1 MRLPEPVTLSSG
13 LVAEVEEDRWVPGA
27 IQLLVDGTPQSHV
40 NLRDPSEV
48 FFEYIRRIAHAIDL
62 FREPGAP
69 ISVLHLGGG
78 AFTLPRYVEAT
89 RPGSRQ
95 QIVELESALVELVRA
110 AAPLP
115 KRASIRV
122 RHGDAREVLAK
133 LPQGMIGAIDLVV
146 VDIFAGARTPAHVS
160 SVEFYELI
168 APLLAPDGLV
178 VVNTTDGTGQAF
190 TRSQVATLASVFE
203 TVAAVG
209 EPQTLK
215 GRRFGNVVLLAAGPR
230 SDDER
235 SGARATTG
243 TPAAN
248 RVRGDSDAASY
259 TAGGGESRGYTDTRR
274 KRPTAM
280 NSPEHIGEL
289 DWLPRLLASGPHP
302 ARMLVGR
309 ELSEWLGK
317 AKAVTDVNAVPSPE
331 PPPEVFSNG

>member
-48 FFEYIRRIAHAIDL
+48 FFEYVRRIAHAIDL
-62 FREPGAP
+62 FRAPGQP
-69 ISVLHLGGG
+69 ISALHLGGG
-78 AFTLPRYVEAT
+78 AFTLPRYIEAT

-95 QIVELESALVELVRA
+95 QVVELESSLVELVRE

-122 RHGDAREVLAK
+122 RHGDAREVLGK
-133 LPQGMIGAIDLVV
+133 LPQGMHGAIDLVV
-146 VDIFAGARTPAHVS
+146 VDIFAGSRTPAHVS
-160 SVEFYELI
+160 SIEFYELI
-168 APLLAPDGLV
+168 APLLAQDGLV

-190 TRSQVATLASVFE
+190 TRSQVATLAAVFG

-215 GRRFGNVVLLAAGPR
+215 GRRFGNVVLLASN
-230 SDDER
+230 SDVD
-235 SGARATTG
+235 
-243 TPAAN
+243 
-248 RVRGDSDAASY
+248 
-259 TAGGGESRGYTDTRR
+259 
-274 KRPTAM
+274 
-280 NSPEHIGEL
+280 HEL
-289 DWLPRLLASGPHP
+289 EWLPRLLAGGPHP

-309 ELSEWLGK
+309 ELDEWLRG
-317 AKAVTDVNAVPSPE
+317 ARAVTDVEAVPSPE
-331 PPPEVFSNG
+331 PPAEVFGRG

>member
-48 FFEYIRRIAHAIDL
+48 FFEYVRRIAHAIDL
-62 FREPGAP
+62 FRAPGQP
-69 ISVLHLGGG
+69 ISALHLGGG
-78 AFTLPRYVEAT
+78 AFTLPRYIEAT

-95 QIVELESALVELVRA
+95 QVVELESALVELVRE

-122 RHGDAREVLAK
+122 RHGDAREVLGK
-133 LPQGMIGAIDLVV
+133 LPQGMHGAIDLVV
-146 VDIFAGARTPAHVS
+146 VDIFAGSRTPAHVS
-160 SVEFYELI
+160 SIEFYELI

-190 TRSQVATLASVFE
+190 TRSQVATLAAVFG

-215 GRRFGNVVLLAAGPR
+215 GRRFGNVVLLASN
-230 SDDER
+230 SDVD
-235 SGARATTG
+235 
-243 TPAAN
+243 
-248 RVRGDSDAASY
+248 
-259 TAGGGESRGYTDTRR
+259 
-274 KRPTAM
+274 
-280 NSPEHIGEL
+280 HEL
-289 DWLPRLLASGPHP
+289 EWLPRLLAGGPHP

-309 ELSEWLGK
+309 ELDEWLRG
-317 AKAVTDVNAVPSPE
+317 ARAVTDVEAVPSPE
-331 PPPEVFSNG
+331 PPAEVFGRG

>member
-13 LVAEVEEDRWVPGA
+13 LIAEVEEDRWVPGA

-48 FFEYIRRIAHAIDL
+48 FFEYVRRIAHAIDL
-62 FREPGAP
+62 FRTPGQP
-69 ISVLHLGGG
+69 ISALHLGGG
-78 AFTLPRYVEAT
+78 AFTLPRYIEAT

-95 QIVELESALVELVRA
+95 QGVELESALVELVRE

-122 RHGDAREVLAK
+122 RHGDAREVLGK
-133 LPQGMIGAIDLVV
+133 LPQGMHGAIDLVV
-146 VDIFAGARTPAHVS
+146 VDIFAGSRTPAHVS
-160 SVEFYELI
+160 SIEFYEQI

-190 TRSQVATLASVFE
+190 TRSQVATLAAVFG

-215 GRRFGNVVLLAAGPR
+215 GRRFGNVVLLASN
-230 SDDER
+230 SDVD
-235 SGARATTG
+235 
-243 TPAAN
+243 
-248 RVRGDSDAASY
+248 
-259 TAGGGESRGYTDTRR
+259 
-274 KRPTAM
+274 
-280 NSPEHIGEL
+280 HEL
-289 DWLPRLLASGPHP
+289 DWLPRLLAGGPHP

-309 ELSEWLGK
+309 ELDEWLRG
-317 AKAVTDVNAVPSPE
+317 ARAVTDVEAVPSPE
-331 PPPEVFSNG
+331 PPAEVFGRG

>member
-13 LVAEVEEDRWVPGA
+13 LLAEIEEDRWVPGA

-48 FFEYIRRIAHAIDL
+48 FFEYVRRIAHAIDL
-62 FREPGAP
+62 FRTPGQP
-69 ISVLHLGGG
+69 ISALHLGGG
-78 AFTLPRYVEAT
+78 AFTLPRYIEAT

-95 QIVELESALVELVRA
+95 QVIELESALVELVRE

-122 RHGDAREVLAK
+122 RHGDAREVLGK
-133 LPQGMIGAIDLVV
+133 LPQGMHGAIDLVV
-146 VDIFAGARTPAHVS
+146 VDIFAGSRTPAHVS

-190 TRSQVATLASVFE
+190 TRSQVATLAAVFG

-215 GRRFGNVVLLAAGPR
+215 GRRFGNVVLLASN
-230 SDDER
+230 SDVD
-235 SGARATTG
+235 
-243 TPAAN
+243 
-248 RVRGDSDAASY
+248 
-259 TAGGGESRGYTDTRR
+259 
-274 KRPTAM
+274 
-280 NSPEHIGEL
+280 HEL
-289 DWLPRLLASGPHP
+289 EWLPRLLAGGPHP

-309 ELSEWLGK
+309 ELDEWLRG
-317 AKAVTDVNAVPSPE
+317 ARAVTDVEAVPSPE
-331 PPPEVFSNG
+331 PPAEVFGRG

>member
-48 FFEYIRRIAHAIDL
+48 FFEYVRRIAHAIDL
-62 FREPGAP
+62 FRTPGQP
-69 ISVLHLGGG
+69 ISALHLGGG
-78 AFTLPRYVEAT
+78 AFTLPRYIEAT

-95 QIVELESALVELVRA
+95 QVVELESSLVELVRE

-122 RHGDAREVLAK
+122 RHGDAREVLGK
-133 LPQGMIGAIDLVV
+133 LPQGMHGAIDLVL
-146 VDIFAGARTPAHVS
+146 VDIFAGSRTPAHVS
-160 SVEFYELI
+160 SIEFYEQI

-190 TRSQVATLASVFE
+190 TRSQVATLAAVFG

-215 GRRFGNVVLLAAGPR
+215 GRRFGNVVLLASN
-230 SDDER
+230 SDVD
-235 SGARATTG
+235 
-243 TPAAN
+243 
-248 RVRGDSDAASY
+248 
-259 TAGGGESRGYTDTRR
+259 
-274 KRPTAM
+274 
-280 NSPEHIGEL
+280 HEL
-289 DWLPRLLASGPHP
+289 EWLPRLLAGGPHP

-309 ELSEWLGK
+309 ELDEWLRG
-317 AKAVTDVNAVPSPE
+317 ARAVTDVEAVPSPE
-331 PPPEVFSNG
+331 PPAEVFGRG

>member
-13 LVAEVEEDRWVPGA
+13 LLAEIEEDRWVPGA

-40 NLRDPSEV
+40 NLREPSEV
-48 FFEYIRRIAHAIDL
+48 FFEYVRRIAHAIDL
-62 FREPGAP
+62 FRTPGQPVSA
-69 ISVLHLGGG
+69 LHLGGG
-78 AFTLPRYVEAT
+78 AFTLPRYIEAT

-95 QIVELESALVELVRA
+95 QVIELESALVELVRE

-122 RHGDAREVLAK
+122 RHGDAREVLGK
-133 LPQGMIGAIDLVV
+133 LPQGMHGAIDLVV
-146 VDIFAGARTPAHVS
+146 VDIFAGSRTPAHVS

-190 TRSQVATLASVFE
+190 TRSQVATLAAVFG

-215 GRRFGNVVLLAAGPR
+215 GRRFGNVVLLA
-230 SDDER
+230 S
-235 SGARATTG
+235 
-243 TPAAN
+243 
-248 RVRGDSDAASY
+248 
-259 TAGGGESRGYTDTRR
+259 
-274 KRPTAM
+274 
-280 NSPEHIGEL
+280 NSNVDHEL
-289 DWLPRLLASGPHP
+289 EWLPRLLAGGPHP

-309 ELSEWLGK
+309 ELDEWLRG
-317 AKAVTDVNAVPSPE
+317 ARAVTDVEAVPSPE
-331 PPPEVFSNG
+331 PPAEVFGRG

>member
-48 FFEYIRRIAHAIDL
+48 FFEYVRRIAHAIDL
-62 FREPGAP
+62 FRTPGQP
-69 ISVLHLGGG
+69 ISALHLGGG
-78 AFTLPRYVEAT
+78 AFTLPRYIEAT

-95 QIVELESALVELVRA
+95 QVVELESALVELVRE

-122 RHGDAREVLAK
+122 RHGDAREVLGK
-133 LPQGMIGAIDLVV
+133 LPQGMHGAIDLVV
-146 VDIFAGARTPAHVS
+146 VDIFAGSRTPAHVS
-160 SVEFYELI
+160 SIEFYEQI

-190 TRSQVATLASVFE
+190 TRSQVATLAAVFG

-215 GRRFGNVVLLAAGPR
+215 GRRFGNVVLLASN
-230 SDDER
+230 SDVD
-235 SGARATTG
+235 
-243 TPAAN
+243 
-248 RVRGDSDAASY
+248 
-259 TAGGGESRGYTDTRR
+259 
-274 KRPTAM
+274 
-280 NSPEHIGEL
+280 HEL
-289 DWLPRLLASGPHP
+289 EWLPRLLAGGPHP

-309 ELSEWLGK
+309 ELDEWLRG
-317 AKAVTDVNAVPSPE
+317 ARAVTDVEAVPSPE
-331 PPPEVFSNG
+331 PPAEVFGRG

>member
-40 NLRDPSEV
+40 NLREPSEV
-48 FFEYIRRIAHAIDL
+48 FFEYVRRIAHAIDL
-62 FREPGAP
+62 FRTPGQPVSA
-69 ISVLHLGGG
+69 LHLGGG
-78 AFTLPRYVEAT
+78 AFTLPRYIEAT

-95 QIVELESALVELVRA
+95 QVIELESALVELVRE

-122 RHGDAREVLAK
+122 RHGDAREVLGK
-133 LPQGMIGAIDLVV
+133 LPQGMHGAIDLVV
-146 VDIFAGARTPAHVS
+146 VDIFAGSRTPAHVS
-160 SVEFYELI
+160 SIEFYELI

-190 TRSQVATLASVFE
+190 TRSQVATLAAVFG

-215 GRRFGNVVLLAAGPR
+215 GRRFGNVVLLA
-230 SDDER
+230 S
-235 SGARATTG
+235 
-243 TPAAN
+243 
-248 RVRGDSDAASY
+248 
-259 TAGGGESRGYTDTRR
+259 
-274 KRPTAM
+274 
-280 NSPEHIGEL
+280 NSNVDHEL
-289 DWLPRLLASGPHP
+289 EWLPRLLAGGPHP

-309 ELSEWLGK
+309 ELDEWLRG
-317 AKAVTDVNAVPSPE
+317 ARAVTDVEAVPSPE
-331 PPPEVFSNG
+331 PPAEVFGRG

>member
-48 FFEYIRRIAHAIDL
+48 FFEYVRRIAHAIDL
-62 FREPGAP
+62 FRAPGQP
-69 ISVLHLGGG
+69 ISALHLGGG
-78 AFTLPRYVEAT
+78 AFTLPRYIEAT

-95 QIVELESALVELVRA
+95 QVVEMESALVELVRE

-122 RHGDAREVLAK
+122 RHGDAREVLGK
-133 LPQGMIGAIDLVV
+133 LPQGMHGAIDLVV
-146 VDIFAGARTPAHVS
+146 VDIFAGSRTPAHVS
-160 SVEFYELI
+160 SIEFYEQI

-190 TRSQVATLASVFE
+190 TRSQVATLAAVFG

-215 GRRFGNVVLLAAGPR
+215 GRRFGNVVLLASN
-230 SDDER
+230 SDVD
-235 SGARATTG
+235 
-243 TPAAN
+243 
-248 RVRGDSDAASY
+248 
-259 TAGGGESRGYTDTRR
+259 
-274 KRPTAM
+274 
-280 NSPEHIGEL
+280 HEL
-289 DWLPRLLASGPHP
+289 DWLPRLLAGGPHP

-309 ELSEWLGK
+309 ELDEWLRG
-317 AKAVTDVNAVPSPE
+317 ARAVTDVEAVPSPE
-331 PPPEVFSNG
+331 PPAEVFGRG

>member
-48 FFEYIRRIAHAIDL
+48 FFEYVRRIAHAIDL
-62 FREPGAP
+62 FRTPGQP
-69 ISVLHLGGG
+69 ISALHLGGG
-78 AFTLPRYVEAT
+78 AFTLPRYIEAT

-95 QIVELESALVELVRA
+95 QVVELESSLVELVRE

-122 RHGDAREVLAK
+122 RHGDAREVLGK
-133 LPQGMIGAIDLVV
+133 LPQGMHGAIDLVV
-146 VDIFAGARTPAHVS
+146 VDIFAGSRTPAHVS
-160 SVEFYELI
+160 SIEFYELI

-190 TRSQVATLASVFE
+190 TRSQVATLAAVFG

-215 GRRFGNVVLLAAGPR
+215 GRRFGNVVLLASN
-230 SDDER
+230 SDVD
-235 SGARATTG
+235 
-243 TPAAN
+243 
-248 RVRGDSDAASY
+248 
-259 TAGGGESRGYTDTRR
+259 
-274 KRPTAM
+274 
-280 NSPEHIGEL
+280 HEL
-289 DWLPRLLASGPHP
+289 EWLPRLLAGGPHP

-309 ELSEWLGK
+309 ELDEWLRG
-317 AKAVTDVNAVPSPE
+317 ARAVTDVEAVPSPE
-331 PPPEVFSNG
+331 PPAEVFGRG

>member
-48 FFEYIRRIAHAIDL
+48 FFEYVRRIAHAIDL
-62 FREPGAP
+62 FRTPGQP
-69 ISVLHLGGG
+69 ISALHLGGG
-78 AFTLPRYVEAT
+78 AFTLPRYIEAT

-95 QIVELESALVELVRA
+95 QVIELESALVELVRE

-122 RHGDAREVLAK
+122 RHGDARAVLGK
-133 LPQGMIGAIDLVV
+133 LPQGMHGAIDLVV
-146 VDIFAGARTPAHVS
+146 VDIFAGSRTPAHVS
-160 SVEFYELI
+160 SIEFYELI

-190 TRSQVATLASVFE
+190 TRSQVATLAAVFG

-215 GRRFGNVVLLAAGPR
+215 GRRFGNVVLLASN
-230 SDDER
+230 SDVD
-235 SGARATTG
+235 
-243 TPAAN
+243 
-248 RVRGDSDAASY
+248 
-259 TAGGGESRGYTDTRR
+259 
-274 KRPTAM
+274 
-280 NSPEHIGEL
+280 HEL
-289 DWLPRLLASGPHP
+289 EWLPRLLAGGPHP

-309 ELSEWLGK
+309 ELDEWLRG
-317 AKAVTDVNAVPSPE
+317 ARAVTDVEAVPSPE
-331 PPPEVFSNG
+331 PPAEVFGRG

>member
-40 NLRDPSEV
+40 NLREPSEV
-48 FFEYIRRIAHAIDL
+48 FFEYVRRIAHAIDL
-62 FREPGAP
+62 FRTPGQPVSA
-69 ISVLHLGGG
+69 LHLGGG
-78 AFTLPRYVEAT
+78 AFTLPRYIEAT

-95 QIVELESALVELVRA
+95 QVIELESALVELVRE

-122 RHGDAREVLAK
+122 RHGDAREVLGK
-133 LPQGMIGAIDLVV
+133 LPQGMHGAIDLVV
-146 VDIFAGARTPAHVS
+146 VDIFAGSRTPAHVS
-160 SVEFYELI
+160 SIEFYELI

-190 TRSQVATLASVFE
+190 TRSQVATLAAVFG

-215 GRRFGNVVLLAAGPR
+215 GRRFGNVVLLASN
-230 SDDER
+230 SDVD
-235 SGARATTG
+235 
-243 TPAAN
+243 
-248 RVRGDSDAASY
+248 
-259 TAGGGESRGYTDTRR
+259 
-274 KRPTAM
+274 
-280 NSPEHIGEL
+280 HEL
-289 DWLPRLLASGPHP
+289 EWLPRLLAGGPHP

-309 ELSEWLGK
+309 ELDEWLRG
-317 AKAVTDVNAVPSPE
+317 ARAVTDVEAVPSPE
-331 PPPEVFSNG
+331 PPAEVFGRG